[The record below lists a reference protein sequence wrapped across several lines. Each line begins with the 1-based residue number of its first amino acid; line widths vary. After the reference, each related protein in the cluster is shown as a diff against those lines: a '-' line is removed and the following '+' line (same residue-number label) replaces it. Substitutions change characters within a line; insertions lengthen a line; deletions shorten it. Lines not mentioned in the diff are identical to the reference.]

1 MNKNTAHCDSPAIS
15 WLKNHAPGFSALTES
30 EYQTIMEFSLLWSLF
45 EGEVMNTSAN
55 AGTIRNTVNA
65 WAEKGFLGFE
75 KFAASF
81 KYFTAR
87 YFNDGQFTGAFNG
100 LNFRRNDNIEL
111 VQQALSFDQSSDSDK
126 VTTLLIIV
134 YRLRNNLF
142 HGIKWA
148 DSLKGQLENF
158 EHANATIMAA
168 IETHRVMP

>member
-1 MNKNTAHCDSPAIS
+1 MSDNTVHRHSQAIS
-15 WLKNHAPGFSALTES
+15 WLKKHAIGFSALTEV

-55 AGTIRNTVNA
+55 AGTIRNTVNT

-75 KFAASF
+75 KFSIPF
-81 KYFTAR
+81 KYFTDR
-87 YFNDGQFTGAFNG
+87 YFNDDQFTGAFER

-111 VQQALSFDQSSDSDK
+111 VQQALSVDQSSYSDR
-126 VTTLLIIV
+126 VTALLIIV

-148 DSLKGQLENF
+148 DSLKGQLGNF
-158 EHANATIMAA
+158 EHANTAIMAA
-168 IETHRVMP
+168 IETHRGMQ